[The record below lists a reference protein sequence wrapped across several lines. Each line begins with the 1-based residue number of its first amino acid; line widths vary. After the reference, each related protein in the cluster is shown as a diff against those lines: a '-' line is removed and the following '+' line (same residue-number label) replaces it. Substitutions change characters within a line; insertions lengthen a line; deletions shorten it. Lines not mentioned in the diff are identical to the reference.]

1 MIVFSADN
9 ISSQALEH
17 IHSNE
22 IIMTVGK
29 SSTVQGFLKVFELTP
44 CLGCVRRVSF

>member
-1 MIVFSADN
+1 MCCMFTFSAYN

-29 SSTVQGFLKVFELTP
+29 SNTVQGFLKVFEL
-44 CLGCVRRVSF
+44 LSII